1 MKTSTR
7 DLPSSGTSN
16 KTLKLTSRTP
26 TERDKHS
33 KKKLKNGKSPVR
45 TFKTCTLL
53 PGNTKLLKAKLPQH
67 PLKDQV
73 PLNSKT
79 HNKFLTT
86 GDMPPKLTKI
96 LDKILKTISETSLNL
111 FKHKE
116 TNLKVKLTTNG
127 SHKLRKSTDLTLKL
141 SKKLLLS
148 IKVSPRKNSMNSIKM
163 PEMLQLT
170 SQI

>member
-1 MKTSTR
+1 V
-7 DLPSSGTSN
+7 
-16 KTLKLTSRTP
+16 
-26 TERDKHS
+26 ERDKHS
-33 KKKLKNGKSPVR
+33 KKKLKNGKSLVI
-45 TFKTCTLL
+45 TFKTSTLL

-86 GDMPPKLTKI
+86 GDKPPKLTKI

-116 TNLKVKLTTNG
+116 TNLKVKLTING
-127 SHKLRKSTDLTLKL
+127 SHKLRKSTDLTPKL

-148 IKVSPRKNSMNSIKM
+148 IKVSPRKNSMISIKM